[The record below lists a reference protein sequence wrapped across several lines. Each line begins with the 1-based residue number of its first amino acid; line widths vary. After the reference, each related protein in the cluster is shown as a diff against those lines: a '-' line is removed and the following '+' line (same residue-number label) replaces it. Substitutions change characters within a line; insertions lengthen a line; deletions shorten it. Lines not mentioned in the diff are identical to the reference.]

1 MKLNPTHKIF
11 ISEGCNDW
19 KNAFSRFKLD
29 QTSKLHLNSTY
40 VMNQEL
46 RATVVLQ
53 LLSSTK
59 KHQEQRRQAFF
70 IKISSIMYL
79 LRQGLAL
86 RGQSDENC
94 NLIQLVKLRSI
105 DQDCL
110 KDWID
115 NKKYLSHD
123 IVNEIYKEIYLTII
137 RDIVKEVCEI

>member
-1 MKLNPTHKIF
+1 
-11 ISEGCNDW
+11 
-19 KNAFSRFKLD
+19 
-29 QTSKLHLNSTY
+29 
-40 VMNQEL
+40 
-46 RATVVLQ
+46 
-53 LLSSTK
+53 
-59 KHQEQRRQAFF
+59 
-70 IKISSIMYL
+70 ISSIMYL